1 MADSISKELADKVF
15 EAIEVAKATG
25 KIRKGT
31 NEATK
36 AIEKGQAKLV
46 VVAEDVNPPEIIM
59 HLPLLAKEK
68 GIACATVGNKE
79 ELGAAAGLEVGT
91 SSVAIIQPGDATK
104 LLKQISEGL
113 GKK

>member
-15 EAIEVAKATG
+15 EAIEVA
-25 KIRKGT
+25 
-31 NEATK
+31 
-36 AIEKGQAKLV
+36 
-46 VVAEDVNPPEIIM
+46 IIM

-68 GIACATVGNKE
+68 GIACATVGNKG